1 MKRLY
6 QLIFSFRKSEF
17 EKSVYMLIGYRTS
30 KMVLFHTAFNHRSLK
45 ENPSENN
52 ERMEFL
58 GDAIISSVV
67 AEYLFKKYPYKGEGF
82 LTEMRSKMVNRQQ
95 LNHIAIQMGLK
106 KMTRF
111 NKLDG
116 GLKSSQIFG
125 NTLEA
130 LVGAIYLDKQY
141 EFTKKWIIEKMIQ
154 PYLFMDEL
162 EQIDINIKNKIIF
175 FKQKVFYYKLNLEL
189 KTLRW
194 IGTKA
199 CKKKHLK
206 SPQWL
211 RNIKDK
217 IYPKWRID
225 ILFSEKK
232 YNDIFFVENGGWHF
246 TFVKK
251 PEDIEKKLKSY
262 LHHREYDIDPV
273 GVDKIRNLIN
283 LKSVIYD
290 HRVDQTQYKFGGGQ
304 KLEKIDLEFLPRYIS
319 SNKEK
324 YLDWLEK

>member
-17 EKSVYMLIGYRTS
+17 EKSVDMLIGYRSS

-141 EFTKKWIIEKMIQ
+141 DFTKKWIIEKMSQ

-162 EQIDINIKNKIIF
+162 EQIDINIKNKIIGWAL
-175 FKQKVFYYKLNLEL
+175 KQGKQIDFILADEQVEGRRRLFTINIVIDGEVITSQK
-189 KTLRW
+189 
-194 IGTKA
+194 GFTK
-199 CKKKHLK
+199 
-206 SPQWL
+206 
-211 RNIKDK
+211 KDASQIAAQK
-217 IYPKWRID
+217 AIE
-225 ILFSEKK
+225 ILQ
-232 YNDIFFVENGGWHF
+232 I
-246 TFVKK
+246 T
-251 PEDIEKKLKSY
+251 
-262 LHHREYDIDPV
+262 
-273 GVDKIRNLIN
+273 
-283 LKSVIYD
+283 
-290 HRVDQTQYKFGGGQ
+290 
-304 KLEKIDLEFLPRYIS
+304 
-319 SNKEK
+319 
-324 YLDWLEK
+324 

>member
-17 EKSVYMLIGYRTS
+17 EKSVDMLIGYRSS

-141 EFTKKWIIEKMIQ
+141 
-154 PYLFMDEL
+154 YLFMDEL
-162 EQIDINIKNKIIF
+162 EQIDINIKNKIIGWAL
-175 FKQKVFYYKLNLEL
+175 KQGKQIDFVLADEQVEGRRRLFTINIVIDGEVITSQK
-189 KTLRW
+189 
-194 IGTKA
+194 GFTK
-199 CKKKHLK
+199 
-206 SPQWL
+206 
-211 RNIKDK
+211 KDASQIAAQK
-217 IYPKWRID
+217 AIE
-225 ILFSEKK
+225 ILQ
-232 YNDIFFVENGGWHF
+232 I
-246 TFVKK
+246 T
-251 PEDIEKKLKSY
+251 
-262 LHHREYDIDPV
+262 
-273 GVDKIRNLIN
+273 
-283 LKSVIYD
+283 
-290 HRVDQTQYKFGGGQ
+290 
-304 KLEKIDLEFLPRYIS
+304 
-319 SNKEK
+319 
-324 YLDWLEK
+324 

>member
-17 EKSVYMLIGYRTS
+17 EKSVDMLIGYRST

-141 EFTKKWIIEKMIQ
+141 DFTKKWIIEKMIQ

-162 EQIDINIKNKIIF
+162 EQIDINIKNKIIGWAL
-175 FKQKVFYYKLNLEL
+175 KQGKQIDFVLADEQLEGRRRL
-189 KTLRW
+189 FTINIVIDGEVITSQK
-194 IGTKA
+194 GFTK
-199 CKKKHLK
+199 
-206 SPQWL
+206 
-211 RNIKDK
+211 KDASQIAAQK
-217 IYPKWRID
+217 AIE
-225 ILFSEKK
+225 ILQ
-232 YNDIFFVENGGWHF
+232 I
-246 TFVKK
+246 T
-251 PEDIEKKLKSY
+251 
-262 LHHREYDIDPV
+262 
-273 GVDKIRNLIN
+273 
-283 LKSVIYD
+283 
-290 HRVDQTQYKFGGGQ
+290 
-304 KLEKIDLEFLPRYIS
+304 
-319 SNKEK
+319 
-324 YLDWLEK
+324 

>member
-6 QLIFSFRKSEF
+6 QLIFSFGKSEF
-17 EKSVYMLIGYRTS
+17 EKSVYMLIGYRTT

-141 EFTKKWIIEKMIQ
+141 DFTKKWIVEKMIQ

-162 EQIDINIKNKIIF
+162 EQIDINIKNKIIGWAL
-175 FKQKVFYYKLNLEL
+175 KQGKQIDFVLADEQLEGRRRL
-189 KTLRW
+189 FTINIVIDGEVITSQK
-194 IGTKA
+194 GFTK
-199 CKKKHLK
+199 
-206 SPQWL
+206 
-211 RNIKDK
+211 KDASQIAAQK
-217 IYPKWRID
+217 AIE
-225 ILFSEKK
+225 ILQ
-232 YNDIFFVENGGWHF
+232 
-246 TFVKK
+246 
-251 PEDIEKKLKSY
+251 
-262 LHHREYDIDPV
+262 
-273 GVDKIRNLIN
+273 IN
-283 LKSVIYD
+283 
-290 HRVDQTQYKFGGGQ
+290 
-304 KLEKIDLEFLPRYIS
+304 
-319 SNKEK
+319 
-324 YLDWLEK
+324 

>member
-17 EKSVYMLIGYRTS
+17 EKSVDMLIGYRSS

-95 LNHIAIQMGLK
+95 LNHIAVQMGLK

-141 EFTKKWIIEKMIQ
+141 DFTKKWIIEKMIQ

-162 EQIDINIKNKIIF
+162 EQIDINIKNKIIGWAL
-175 FKQKVFYYKLNLEL
+175 KQGKQIDFVLADEQLEGRRRL
-189 KTLRW
+189 FTINIVIDGEVVTSQK
-194 IGTKA
+194 GFTK
-199 CKKKHLK
+199 
-206 SPQWL
+206 
-211 RNIKDK
+211 KDASQIAAQK
-217 IYPKWRID
+217 AIE
-225 ILFSEKK
+225 ILQ
-232 YNDIFFVENGGWHF
+232 I
-246 TFVKK
+246 T
-251 PEDIEKKLKSY
+251 
-262 LHHREYDIDPV
+262 
-273 GVDKIRNLIN
+273 
-283 LKSVIYD
+283 
-290 HRVDQTQYKFGGGQ
+290 
-304 KLEKIDLEFLPRYIS
+304 
-319 SNKEK
+319 
-324 YLDWLEK
+324 

>member
-17 EKSVYMLIGYRTS
+17 EKSVYMLIGYQTT

-141 EFTKKWIIEKMIQ
+141 NFTKKWIIEKMIQ

-162 EQIDINIKNKIIF
+162 EQIDINIKNKIIGWAL
-175 FKQKVFYYKLNLEL
+175 KQGKQIDFVLADETLEGRRRL
-189 KTLRW
+189 FTINIVIDGEVITSQK
-194 IGTKA
+194 GFTK
-199 CKKKHLK
+199 
-206 SPQWL
+206 
-211 RNIKDK
+211 KDASQIAAQK
-217 IYPKWRID
+217 AIE
-225 ILFSEKK
+225 ILQ
-232 YNDIFFVENGGWHF
+232 I
-246 TFVKK
+246 T
-251 PEDIEKKLKSY
+251 
-262 LHHREYDIDPV
+262 
-273 GVDKIRNLIN
+273 
-283 LKSVIYD
+283 
-290 HRVDQTQYKFGGGQ
+290 
-304 KLEKIDLEFLPRYIS
+304 
-319 SNKEK
+319 
-324 YLDWLEK
+324 

>member
-1 MKRLY
+1 MNRLY

-17 EKSVYMLIGYRTS
+17 EKSVYMLIGYQTT

-67 AEYLFKKYPYKGEGF
+67 AEYLFKKYPYKDEGF

-141 EFTKKWIIEKMIQ
+141 NFTKKWIIEKMIQ

-162 EQIDINIKNKIIF
+162 EQIDINIKNKIIGWAL
-175 FKQKVFYYKLNLEL
+175 KQGKQIDFVLADEQLEGRRRL
-189 KTLRW
+189 FTINIVIDGEVITSQK
-194 IGTKA
+194 GFTK
-199 CKKKHLK
+199 
-206 SPQWL
+206 
-211 RNIKDK
+211 KDASQIAAQK
-217 IYPKWRID
+217 AIE
-225 ILFSEKK
+225 ILQ
-232 YNDIFFVENGGWHF
+232 I
-246 TFVKK
+246 T
-251 PEDIEKKLKSY
+251 
-262 LHHREYDIDPV
+262 
-273 GVDKIRNLIN
+273 
-283 LKSVIYD
+283 
-290 HRVDQTQYKFGGGQ
+290 
-304 KLEKIDLEFLPRYIS
+304 
-319 SNKEK
+319 
-324 YLDWLEK
+324 

>member
-1 MKRLY
+1 MNRLY
-6 QLIFSFRKSEF
+6 QLFFSFRKSEF
-17 EKSVYMLIGYRTS
+17 EKNVDMLIGYRST

-95 LNHIAIQMGLK
+95 LNHIAVQMGLK

-162 EQIDINIKNKIIF
+162 EQIDINIKNKIIGWAL
-175 FKQKVFYYKLNLEL
+175 KQGKQIDFVLADETLEGRRRL
-189 KTLRW
+189 FTINIVIDGEVITSQK
-194 IGTKA
+194 GFTK
-199 CKKKHLK
+199 
-206 SPQWL
+206 
-211 RNIKDK
+211 KDASQIAAQK
-217 IYPKWRID
+217 AIE
-225 ILFSEKK
+225 ILQ
-232 YNDIFFVENGGWHF
+232 I
-246 TFVKK
+246 T
-251 PEDIEKKLKSY
+251 
-262 LHHREYDIDPV
+262 
-273 GVDKIRNLIN
+273 
-283 LKSVIYD
+283 
-290 HRVDQTQYKFGGGQ
+290 
-304 KLEKIDLEFLPRYIS
+304 
-319 SNKEK
+319 
-324 YLDWLEK
+324 

>member
-17 EKSVYMLIGYRTS
+17 EKSVDMLIGYRST

-52 ERMEFL
+52 ERMEIL

-141 EFTKKWIIEKMIQ
+141 DFTKKWIIEKMIQ

-162 EQIDINIKNKIIF
+162 EQIDINIKNKIIGWAL
-175 FKQKVFYYKLNLEL
+175 KQGKQIDFVLADEQVEGRRRLFTINIVIDGEVITSQK
-189 KTLRW
+189 
-194 IGTKA
+194 GFTK
-199 CKKKHLK
+199 
-206 SPQWL
+206 
-211 RNIKDK
+211 KDASQIAAQK
-217 IYPKWRID
+217 AIE
-225 ILFSEKK
+225 ILQ
-232 YNDIFFVENGGWHF
+232 I
-246 TFVKK
+246 T
-251 PEDIEKKLKSY
+251 
-262 LHHREYDIDPV
+262 
-273 GVDKIRNLIN
+273 
-283 LKSVIYD
+283 
-290 HRVDQTQYKFGGGQ
+290 
-304 KLEKIDLEFLPRYIS
+304 
-319 SNKEK
+319 
-324 YLDWLEK
+324 

>member
-6 QLIFSFRKSEF
+6 QLLFSSRKSEF
-17 EKSVYMLIGYRTS
+17 EKSVLLLIGYRTS

-106 KMTRF
+106 RMTRF

-116 GLKSSQIFG
+116 GLKNSQIFG

-141 EFTKKWIIEKMIQ
+141 DFTKKWIVEKMIQ

-162 EQIDINIKNKIIF
+162 EQIDINIKNKIIGWAL
-175 FKQKVFYYKLNLEL
+175 KQGKQIDFVLADEQLEGRRRL
-189 KTLRW
+189 FTINIVIDGEVITSQK
-194 IGTKA
+194 GFTK
-199 CKKKHLK
+199 
-206 SPQWL
+206 
-211 RNIKDK
+211 KDASQIAAQK
-217 IYPKWRID
+217 AIE
-225 ILFSEKK
+225 ILQ
-232 YNDIFFVENGGWHF
+232 I
-246 TFVKK
+246 T
-251 PEDIEKKLKSY
+251 
-262 LHHREYDIDPV
+262 
-273 GVDKIRNLIN
+273 
-283 LKSVIYD
+283 
-290 HRVDQTQYKFGGGQ
+290 
-304 KLEKIDLEFLPRYIS
+304 
-319 SNKEK
+319 
-324 YLDWLEK
+324 

>member
-17 EKSVYMLIGYRTS
+17 EKSVYMLIGYRTT

-141 EFTKKWIIEKMIQ
+141 DFTKKWIIEKMIQ

-162 EQIDINIKNKIIF
+162 EQIDINIKNKIIGWAL
-175 FKQKVFYYKLNLEL
+175 KQGKQIDFVLADEQVEGRRRLFTINIVIDGEVITSQK
-189 KTLRW
+189 
-194 IGTKA
+194 GFTK
-199 CKKKHLK
+199 
-206 SPQWL
+206 
-211 RNIKDK
+211 KDASQIAAQK
-217 IYPKWRID
+217 AIE
-225 ILFSEKK
+225 ILQ
-232 YNDIFFVENGGWHF
+232 I
-246 TFVKK
+246 T
-251 PEDIEKKLKSY
+251 
-262 LHHREYDIDPV
+262 
-273 GVDKIRNLIN
+273 
-283 LKSVIYD
+283 
-290 HRVDQTQYKFGGGQ
+290 
-304 KLEKIDLEFLPRYIS
+304 
-319 SNKEK
+319 
-324 YLDWLEK
+324 

>member
-6 QLIFSFRKSEF
+6 QLIFSFRKSDF
-17 EKSVYMLIGYRTS
+17 EKSVDMLIGYRST

-162 EQIDINIKNKIIF
+162 EQIDINIKNKIIGWAL
-175 FKQKVFYYKLNLEL
+175 KQGKQIDFVLADEQLEGRRRL
-189 KTLRW
+189 FTINIVIDGEVITSQK
-194 IGTKA
+194 GFTK
-199 CKKKHLK
+199 
-206 SPQWL
+206 
-211 RNIKDK
+211 KDASQIAAQK
-217 IYPKWRID
+217 AIE
-225 ILFSEKK
+225 ILQ
-232 YNDIFFVENGGWHF
+232 I
-246 TFVKK
+246 T
-251 PEDIEKKLKSY
+251 
-262 LHHREYDIDPV
+262 
-273 GVDKIRNLIN
+273 
-283 LKSVIYD
+283 
-290 HRVDQTQYKFGGGQ
+290 
-304 KLEKIDLEFLPRYIS
+304 
-319 SNKEK
+319 
-324 YLDWLEK
+324 

>member
-6 QLIFSFRKSEF
+6 QLLFSSRKSEF
-17 EKSVYMLIGYRTS
+17 EKSVLLLIGYRTS

-141 EFTKKWIIEKMIQ
+141 DFTKKWIVEKMIQ

-162 EQIDINIKNKIIF
+162 EQIDINIKNKIIGWAL
-175 FKQKVFYYKLNLEL
+175 KQGKQIDFVLADEQLEGRRRLFTINIVIDGEVITSQKGFTKKDASQIAAQKAIEILQITKVNRL
-189 KTLRW
+189 
-194 IGTKA
+194 
-199 CKKKHLK
+199 
-206 SPQWL
+206 
-211 RNIKDK
+211 DK
-217 IYPKWRID
+217 
-225 ILFSEKK
+225 
-232 YNDIFFVENGGWHF
+232 
-246 TFVKK
+246 
-251 PEDIEKKLKSY
+251 
-262 LHHREYDIDPV
+262 
-273 GVDKIRNLIN
+273 
-283 LKSVIYD
+283 
-290 HRVDQTQYKFGGGQ
+290 
-304 KLEKIDLEFLPRYIS
+304 
-319 SNKEK
+319 
-324 YLDWLEK
+324 

>member
-6 QLIFSFRKSEF
+6 QLLFSFRKSEF
-17 EKSVYMLIGYRTS
+17 EKSVDMLIGYRST

-116 GLKSSQIFG
+116 GLKSSQLFG

-141 EFTKKWIIEKMIQ
+141 DFTKKWIIEKMIQ

-162 EQIDINIKNKIIF
+162 EQIDINIKNKIIGWAL
-175 FKQKVFYYKLNLEL
+175 KQGKQIDFVLADETLEGRRRL
-189 KTLRW
+189 FTINIVIDGEVITSQK
-194 IGTKA
+194 GFTK
-199 CKKKHLK
+199 
-206 SPQWL
+206 
-211 RNIKDK
+211 KDASQIAAQK
-217 IYPKWRID
+217 AIE
-225 ILFSEKK
+225 ILQ
-232 YNDIFFVENGGWHF
+232 I
-246 TFVKK
+246 T
-251 PEDIEKKLKSY
+251 
-262 LHHREYDIDPV
+262 
-273 GVDKIRNLIN
+273 
-283 LKSVIYD
+283 
-290 HRVDQTQYKFGGGQ
+290 
-304 KLEKIDLEFLPRYIS
+304 
-319 SNKEK
+319 
-324 YLDWLEK
+324 

>member
-17 EKSVYMLIGYRTS
+17 EKSVYMLIGYQTT

-67 AEYLFKKYPYKGEGF
+67 AEYLFKKYPYKDEGF

-141 EFTKKWIIEKMIQ
+141 NFTKKWIIEKMIQ

-162 EQIDINIKNKIIF
+162 EQIDINIKNKIIGWAL
-175 FKQKVFYYKLNLEL
+175 KQGKQIDFVLADEQLEGRRRL
-189 KTLRW
+189 FTINIVIDGEVITSQK
-194 IGTKA
+194 GFTK
-199 CKKKHLK
+199 
-206 SPQWL
+206 
-211 RNIKDK
+211 KDASQIAAQK
-217 IYPKWRID
+217 AIE
-225 ILFSEKK
+225 ILQ
-232 YNDIFFVENGGWHF
+232 I
-246 TFVKK
+246 
-251 PEDIEKKLKSY
+251 L
-262 LHHREYDIDPV
+262 
-273 GVDKIRNLIN
+273 
-283 LKSVIYD
+283 
-290 HRVDQTQYKFGGGQ
+290 
-304 KLEKIDLEFLPRYIS
+304 
-319 SNKEK
+319 
-324 YLDWLEK
+324 

>member
-17 EKSVYMLIGYRTS
+17 EKSVDMLIGYRST

-67 AEYLFKKYPYKGEGF
+67 AEYLFKKYPNKGEGF

-141 EFTKKWIIEKMIQ
+141 NFTKKWIIEKMIQ

-162 EQIDINIKNKIIF
+162 EQIDINIKNKIIGWAL
-175 FKQKVFYYKLNLEL
+175 KQGKQIDFVLADEQLEGRRRL
-189 KTLRW
+189 FTINIVIDGEVITSQK
-194 IGTKA
+194 GFTK
-199 CKKKHLK
+199 
-206 SPQWL
+206 
-211 RNIKDK
+211 KDASQIAAQK
-217 IYPKWRID
+217 AIE
-225 ILFSEKK
+225 ILQ
-232 YNDIFFVENGGWHF
+232 I
-246 TFVKK
+246 T
-251 PEDIEKKLKSY
+251 
-262 LHHREYDIDPV
+262 
-273 GVDKIRNLIN
+273 
-283 LKSVIYD
+283 
-290 HRVDQTQYKFGGGQ
+290 
-304 KLEKIDLEFLPRYIS
+304 
-319 SNKEK
+319 
-324 YLDWLEK
+324 

>member
-17 EKSVYMLIGYRTS
+17 EKSVYMLIGYRST

-82 LTEMRSKMVNRQQ
+82 LTEMRSKMVNRQH

-130 LVGAIYLDKQY
+130 LVGAIYLDRQY
-141 EFTKKWIIEKMIQ
+141 DFTKKWIIEKMIQ

-162 EQIDINIKNKIIF
+162 EQIDINIKNKIIGWAL
-175 FKQKVFYYKLNLEL
+175 KQGKQIDFVLADEQLEGRRRL
-189 KTLRW
+189 FTINIVIDGEVVTSQK
-194 IGTKA
+194 GFTK
-199 CKKKHLK
+199 
-206 SPQWL
+206 
-211 RNIKDK
+211 KDASQIAAQK
-217 IYPKWRID
+217 AIE
-225 ILFSEKK
+225 ILQ
-232 YNDIFFVENGGWHF
+232 I
-246 TFVKK
+246 T
-251 PEDIEKKLKSY
+251 
-262 LHHREYDIDPV
+262 
-273 GVDKIRNLIN
+273 
-283 LKSVIYD
+283 
-290 HRVDQTQYKFGGGQ
+290 
-304 KLEKIDLEFLPRYIS
+304 
-319 SNKEK
+319 
-324 YLDWLEK
+324 

>member
-17 EKSVYMLIGYRTS
+17 EKSVYMLIGYRTT

-162 EQIDINIKNKIIF
+162 EQIDINIKNKIIGWAL
-175 FKQKVFYYKLNLEL
+175 KQGKQIDFVLADEQLEGRRRL
-189 KTLRW
+189 FTINIVIDGEVITSQK
-194 IGTKA
+194 GFTK
-199 CKKKHLK
+199 
-206 SPQWL
+206 
-211 RNIKDK
+211 KDASQIAAQK
-217 IYPKWRID
+217 AIE
-225 ILFSEKK
+225 ILQ
-232 YNDIFFVENGGWHF
+232 I
-246 TFVKK
+246 T
-251 PEDIEKKLKSY
+251 
-262 LHHREYDIDPV
+262 
-273 GVDKIRNLIN
+273 
-283 LKSVIYD
+283 
-290 HRVDQTQYKFGGGQ
+290 
-304 KLEKIDLEFLPRYIS
+304 
-319 SNKEK
+319 
-324 YLDWLEK
+324 

>member
-17 EKSVYMLIGYRTS
+17 EKSVDMLIGYRST

-162 EQIDINIKNKIIF
+162 EQIDINIKNKIIGWAL
-175 FKQKVFYYKLNLEL
+175 KQGKQIDFVLADEQLEGRRRL
-189 KTLRW
+189 FTINIVIDGEVVTSQK
-194 IGTKA
+194 GFTK
-199 CKKKHLK
+199 
-206 SPQWL
+206 
-211 RNIKDK
+211 KDASQIAAQK
-217 IYPKWRID
+217 AIE
-225 ILFSEKK
+225 ILQ
-232 YNDIFFVENGGWHF
+232 I
-246 TFVKK
+246 T
-251 PEDIEKKLKSY
+251 
-262 LHHREYDIDPV
+262 
-273 GVDKIRNLIN
+273 
-283 LKSVIYD
+283 
-290 HRVDQTQYKFGGGQ
+290 
-304 KLEKIDLEFLPRYIS
+304 
-319 SNKEK
+319 
-324 YLDWLEK
+324 

>member
-6 QLIFSFRKSEF
+6 HLIFSFRKSEF
-17 EKSVYMLIGYRTS
+17 EKSVYLLIGYRTT
-30 KMVLFHTAFNHRSLK
+30 KMVLFHTALNHRSVK
-45 ENPSENN
+45 DNPAENN

-141 EFTKKWIIEKMIQ
+141 DFTKNWIIQKMIQ

-162 EQIDINIKNKIIF
+162 EQIDINIKNKIIGWAL
-175 FKQKVFYYKLNLEL
+175 KQGKQIDFVLADEKLEGRRRLF
-189 KTLRW
+189 T
-194 IGTKA
+194 
-199 CKKKHLK
+199 
-206 SPQWL
+206 
-211 RNIKDK
+211 
-217 IYPKWRID
+217 ID
-225 ILFSEKK
+225 IVIDGEVITSQKGFTKK
-232 YNDIFFVENGGWHF
+232 DASQIAAQ
-246 TFVKK
+246 KA
-251 PEDIEKKLKSY
+251 IEILQ
-262 LHHREYDIDPV
+262 I
-273 GVDKIRNLIN
+273 
-283 LKSVIYD
+283 
-290 HRVDQTQYKFGGGQ
+290 T
-304 KLEKIDLEFLPRYIS
+304 
-319 SNKEK
+319 
-324 YLDWLEK
+324 

>member
-1 MKRLY
+1 MNRLY

-17 EKSVYMLIGYRTS
+17 EKSVDMLIGYRTS

-45 ENPSENN
+45 DNPSENN

-106 KMTRF
+106 RMTRF

-141 EFTKKWIIEKMIQ
+141 NFTKKWIIEKMIQ

-162 EQIDINIKNKIIF
+162 EQIDINIKNKIIGWAL
-175 FKQKVFYYKLNLEL
+175 KQGKQIDFVLADETLEGRRRL
-189 KTLRW
+189 FTINIVIDGEVITSQK
-194 IGTKA
+194 GFTK
-199 CKKKHLK
+199 
-206 SPQWL
+206 
-211 RNIKDK
+211 KDASQIAAQK
-217 IYPKWRID
+217 AIE
-225 ILFSEKK
+225 ILQ
-232 YNDIFFVENGGWHF
+232 I
-246 TFVKK
+246 T
-251 PEDIEKKLKSY
+251 
-262 LHHREYDIDPV
+262 
-273 GVDKIRNLIN
+273 
-283 LKSVIYD
+283 
-290 HRVDQTQYKFGGGQ
+290 
-304 KLEKIDLEFLPRYIS
+304 
-319 SNKEK
+319 
-324 YLDWLEK
+324 

>member
-17 EKSVYMLIGYRTS
+17 EKSVDMLIGYRST

-141 EFTKKWIIEKMIQ
+141 EFTKKWIDKEDAAKSGQAVVKIPVVVHVVWRTADQNIS
-154 PYLFMDEL
+154 DEQIKS
-162 EQIDINIKNKIIF
+162 QIDILNKDF
-175 FKQKVFYYKLNLEL
+175 RKLNSDVN
-189 KTLRW
+189 KTP
-194 IGTKA
+194 A
-199 CKKKHLK
+199 
-206 SPQWL
+206 
-211 RNIKDK
+211 
-217 IYPKWRID
+217 
-225 ILFSEKK
+225 
-232 YNDIFFVENGGWHF
+232 FFDDHGARVF
-246 TFVKK
+246 
-251 PEDIEKKLKSY
+251 
-262 LHHREYDIDPV
+262 
-273 GVDKIRNLIN
+273 
-283 LKSVIYD
+283 SVIAAL
-290 HRVDQTQYKFGGGQ
+290 QY
-304 KLEKIDLEFLPRYIS
+304 
-319 SNKEK
+319 
-324 YLDWLEK
+324 W